1 MDGWKRV
8 DTTKKMTF
16 EEGNKTNEKA
26 SVVPGPETSSTS
38 YFVYPYSSSV
48 SSLLFFFN

>member
-8 DTTKKMTF
+8 DTTKKKKKKMTF

-26 SVVPGPETSSTS
+26 SVVSGPETSSTS
-38 YFVYPYSSSV
+38 YFCLP
-48 SSLLFFFN
+48 LFL